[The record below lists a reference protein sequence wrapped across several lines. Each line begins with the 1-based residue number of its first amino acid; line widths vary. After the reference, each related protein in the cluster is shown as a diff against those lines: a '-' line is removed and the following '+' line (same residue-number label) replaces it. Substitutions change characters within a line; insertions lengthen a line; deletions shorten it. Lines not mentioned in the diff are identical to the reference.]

1 MVSEKVATA
10 DHWHN
15 EASRLF
21 AAATAHHEE
30 VEASRL
36 IAKHIFWRPL

>member
-30 VEASRL
+30 VETTR
-36 IAKHIFWRPL
+36 KCGECMFF